1 LTKYSR
7 KNKHNKVQRG
17 MNPGTTIIIII
28 GIISFLLYLSKA
40 FKQPIKERFQVMGD
54 DDIKYRSDGNIFE
67 LTKNTQDFNKLI
79 SSFKTPD
86 FDLDRPIGNFK
97 PNTIPTPITNAVSP
111 TKTIEKPVVMPT
123 KITNTIPTTVSN
135 VGTTLPAN
143 VPSSLLNSETPVET
157 TPPPEPFVSKSSLSP
172 DNTEEKPKQKI
183 VYVPRKCPPMPDMS
197 QYIRKDSIPCW
208 GCNLR

>member
-1 LTKYSR
+1 
-7 KNKHNKVQRG
+7 

-86 FDLDRPIGNFK
+86 FDQDRRFGNFK
-97 PNTIPTPITNAVSP
+97 PNINAVPTLTPNAVPTPTPTLAKAVP
-111 TKTIEKPVVMPT
+111 IPN

-143 VPSSLLNSETPVET
+143 VPSSLLNSVTPVQT

-172 DNTEEKPKQKI
+172 DNTQEKPEQKI